1 MYFTTLIYDI
11 NMSKYCDTSLIY
23 LKSINKS
30 VARNLIEKNHYTHKW
45 TSCSVAYG
53 VYTKDYVESTFFGGF
68 DSRLIGVLVYG
79 NAVGRNSS
87 TSITP
92 LLTND
97 NVFELTRLWIE
108 DGHGSNIESYCIAES
123 FRLLNMEFP
132 QIKCILSYADSE
144 VGHAGTIYQA
154 TGFLYQG
161 DNYVDIALMPNYSV
175 SLIGPPNYDWIHSRN
190 VYGRWKTHNVDKL
203 KERIGK
209 TFWRK
214 RESGKHR
221 YIKFISNKIEN
232 KRLSKSLIHK
242 LLPYPKSTSFTEQI
256 QEVVVGN
263 NNEFFQ

>member
-1 MYFTTLIYDI
+1 MKET
-11 NMSKYCDTSLIY
+11 YCDTSLIF
-23 LKSINKS
+23 LQPISKQ
-30 VARNLIEKNHYTHKW
+30 VARSMIEKNHYTHKW
-45 TSCSVAYG
+45 TLCTVAYG
-53 VYTKDYVESTFFGGF
+53 VYYKDYVESSFFGGF
-68 DSRLIGVLVYG
+68 NSKLIGVLVYG
-79 NAVGRNSS
+79 NAVGRNAS
-87 TSITP
+87 TSISP

-108 DGHGSNIESYCIAES
+108 DGYGKNIESYCIAES
-123 FRLLNMEFP
+123 FRMLNINYP

-161 DNYVDIALMPNYSV
+161 DNYVDIAILPNHSV
-175 SLIGPPNYDWIHSRN
+175 SLVGPPNYDWIHSRS
-190 VYGRWKTHNVDKL
+190 VYSRWKTHSVDKL

-232 KRLSKSLIHK
+232 KKLTKSLKHK
-242 LLPYPKSTSFTEQI
+242 TLPYLKSTFFKEEV
-256 QEVVVGN
+256 QEIVVTST
-263 NNEFFQ
+263 NEFFE